1 VGFRKR
7 LIEQNLDRALVERT
21 VALAARTGGFGA
33 RAPRAALDSSPL
45 ASTWRCS
52 GCSAWTSAR
61 SSAPV
66 SARSLFCSGPLF
78 VPSIIMTLLPA
89 SWQDTAGHYLPMNAG
104 ETIYTVQH
112 QAHTLQPWA
121 GFGVFSLYA
130 AAALVTDFMLINHR
144 DA

>member
-1 VGFRKR
+1 MGFRKR

-21 VALAARTGGFGA
+21 VALAARTGEFGA
-33 RAPRAALDSSPL
+33 RALRAVLDSSPL

-52 GCSAWTSAR
+52 GCSAWASAR
-61 SSAPV
+61 SSAAA

-78 VPSIIMTLLPA
+78 VPSIIMTLRSA

-130 AAALVTDFMLINHR
+130 AAAS
-144 DA
+144 